1 MPKVTVVIPNF
12 NHGRYIG
19 EAIDHVVRQT
29 FRDWELIVADDGSTD
44 DSMDVLSR
52 YQPRVK
58 IIRSAHKGPAAARNR
73 AIEATDS
80 EYIAFMD
87 ADDLCEAGKFEL
99 QIRRLEGERLD
110 LVASSLSFIDECG
123 WPIPGLWTCPPNA
136 RNDYRA
142 SLLERNWIGTPS
154 VMLRRSVLE
163 TTGLFDVQFSH
174 AEDYDLWLRIGHAH
188 SIGYIEAPLVQC
200 RRHAGNTSID
210 IGSHQ
215 RFERIA
221 LQKVDPDSAWQAFG
235 RLYTEPRE
243 RDAAWVWFLLR
254 SGNPA
259 FSREVHAALGRN
271 PHSSSLRF
279 ALGVFHYDSGE
290 YEKSRDAFAGI
301 KEQDAA
307 STHNIGVV
315 SALCGNLEDARTR
328 LSDAL
333 RLRSGYYDARYNL
346 EALKS
351 GGELR
356 LTRRPLR
363 ASLVPMRASARKG

>member
-1 MPKVTVVIPNF
+1 VPKITVVIPNY

-19 EAIDHVVRQT
+19 ETIDHIVRQT
-29 FRDWELIVADDGSTD
+29 FEDWELVVVDDGSTD
-44 DSMDVLSR
+44 DSLDVLSR
-52 YQPRVK
+52 YQPRVQV
-58 IIRSAHKGPAAARNR
+58 IRAGHHGPAAARNR

-99 QIRRLEGERLD
+99 QMRRLEGEQLD
-110 LVASSLSFIDECG
+110 LVASALSFIDAMG
-123 WPIPGLWTCPPNA
+123 WPIPGLWASPPNA
-136 RNDYRA
+136 RNGYWA

-163 TTGLFDVQFSH
+163 TTGLFDTQFSH
-174 AEDYDLWLRIGHAH
+174 AEDYDLWLRIGRAH

-210 IGSHQ
+210 IDSHQ

-221 LQKVDPDSAWQAFG
+221 LQKVDPDSARQAFG
-235 RLYTEPRE
+235 RLYPGQQE

-259 FSREVHAALGRN
+259 FGQEAHAALARN
-271 PHSSSLRF
+271 PHSTSVRF
-279 ALGVFHYDSGE
+279 ALGVFHYDSGD
-290 YEKSRDAFAGI
+290 YEKSRTTFMGI
-301 KEQDAA
+301 REQDAA
-307 STHNIGVV
+307 STNNAGVISV
-315 SALCGNLEDARTR
+315 LCGDLEDARMR
-328 LSDAL
+328 FIAAL
-333 RLRSGYYDARYNL
+333 RLREGYYDARHNL
-346 EALKS
+346 DALKS
-351 GGELR
+351 GGKLT

-363 ASLVPMRASARKG
+363 ANLVPMRERARKG